1 MCHFRNH
8 KHAIMENKTQEQ
20 LLNESLAA
28 LRKYK
33 ESCGDVFPFL
43 HGDQTLGEEH
53 TRRLKENG
61 HLRNITGEWYIITYR
76 DHFASDWYRAFW
88 HFIAA
93 YCDSKYGQY
102 EWVLGADD
110 SLRFR
115 AGGGL
120 IPHHLTVRFSSGEN
134 TFTWLPGGHELVE
147 VWGNDPAE
155 PYDRDNIETE
165 PHYGVRLYGLNRAL
179 LTASPGFWREHP
191 TDARTCL
198 AMIQDTGGLV
208 DMTLRMGL
216 FEGACRVAGGL
227 RSIGNPWYADYIM
240 ARLRESGR
248 RLEEENPFYEDVAVP
263 MEACAVATRMRLMW
277 RMMRPAVLEA
287 KGRIPAGPVDRTPGV
302 ILRMTAEVYTKDIV
316 NSLGL
321 DGYTVNEEAAEK
333 ARSDP
338 EFNPEDWGDDLE
350 CSCAT
355 LGYARAFNSAV
366 SRLLHRMTG
375 GSDSA
380 ARITDKDYL
389 TVLFDYLTYPIFNAG
404 VWDWEEYSSWYRD
417 TPFFVPDSRHIPAG
431 PEALDRAM
439 DVFRELFTA
448 ESDAFVR
455 AVMGHFLIAYI
466 HPFYAGNGQVARL
479 LMNTQLVAGGYP
491 WTVITEDLEEEYN
504 DVLEKACV
512 ELDISGFAALV
523 ARQVDLCGRS
533 DNLGT
538 RM

>member
-1 MCHFRNH
+1 MSIFKKR
-8 KHAIMENKTQEQ
+8 KHVTMENKIQEQ

-28 LRKYK
+28 LRQFK
-33 ESCGDVFPFL
+33 ESCGESFPIL
-43 HGDQTLGEEH
+43 HGDKTLGEEH
-53 TRRLKENG
+53 TRRLRESH
-61 HLRNITGEWYIITYR
+61 HLGRITGEWYFITYR
-76 DHFASDWYRAFW
+76 DHFASDWYRAYW
-88 HFIAA
+88 HFVAA
-93 YCDSKYGQY
+93 YCGSRFGEDD
-102 EWVLGADD
+102 WVLGADD
-110 SLRFR
+110 SLVFR
-115 AGGGL
+115 AAGGV
-120 IPHHLTVRFSSGEN
+120 IPRQLAVRSCRAMN
-134 TFTWLPGGHELVE
+134 VITPLPGGHELDE
-147 VWGNDPAE
+147 VWGFDPDE
-155 PYDRDNIETE
+155 PYDRANIETE
-165 PHYGVRLYGLNRAL
+165 PRYGVRLYELNRAL

-287 KGRIPAGPVDRTPGV
+287 KGSISAGPVDRTPGV

-366 SRLLHRMTG
+366 SRLLHLVTG

-448 ESDAFVR
+448 EGDAFVR

-491 WTVITEDLEEEYN
+491 WTVIPEMWEKEYDN
-504 DVLEKACV
+504 ALEKACV
-512 ELDISGFAALV
+512 EMDITDFAKLMAEFV
-523 ARQVDLCGRS
+523 GRS
-533 DNLGT
+533 LETDEP
-538 RM
+538 